1 MLLGMLAPACP
12 CARLMRGR
20 SLCGPA
26 ASPSPSRLSS
36 GSSPSHC
43 KETQSLS
50 ASVCLRLILPS
61 DSAMMSVGDSAH
73 GACTPPVP
81 TILPRSRGPLG
92 QICSWPRPCTE
103 SLGTRRRGRVSAA
116 PALRPHATPLLSA
129 LTSGCGPVSPSPR
142 IYSFIQCLPGFAISL
157 AFPRDSQSL
166 P

>member
-1 MLLGMLAPACP
+1 MLLGMLASACP

-20 SLCGPA
+20 SVCGPA

-50 ASVCLRLILPS
+50 ASVCLRLTLPS

-73 GACTPPVP
+73 GAWTPPVP

-103 SLGTRRRGRVSAA
+103 SLGTRRRGRVPSV
-116 PALRPHATPLLSA
+116 PTPLPCCQRSLRVA
-129 LTSGCGPVSPSPR
+129 GCGPVSPSPR